1 MVVSPSASSANSTPF
16 KSVFLNASL
25 LKVVITYISAEATGA
40 LENVILFKSPDP
52 SLPTVN
58 AFEAPGFCLTL
69 FTNTCKPF
77 SPPAGITASVFLD
90 NNSGSNDVHIV
101 KNATIPAGS
110 SLEVMAG
117 NKLVVQNSGSA
128 GDVIRVSAGTAS
140 ACDATISVLEDV

>member
-1 MVVSPSASSANSTPF
+1 MANDFKRFTENNVNTSTGASASAVYTVPAGAGSS
-16 KSVFLNASL
+16 
-25 LKVVITYISAEATGA
+25 A
-40 LENVILFKSPDP
+40 LESIII
-52 SLPTVN
+52 
-58 AFEAPGFCLTL
+58 GITL
-69 FTNTCKPF
+69 ANTTT
-77 SPPAGITASVFLD
+77 AGITASVFLD